1 MMKKLIVAAC
11 AALMLTGCDPVVKR
25 AGEYRHYKIVEIK
38 RPKHFRV
45 VLLDIESGTKH
56 QVSVSKHCNR
66 WREVELYSE
75 TYLIAETITHESG
88 RVSTYIRGAS
98 SICPH

>member
-1 MMKKLIVAAC
+1 MKKLIVAAC
-11 AALMLTGCDPVVKR
+11 AALMLTGCDQIVSEKS
-25 AGEYRHYKIVEIK
+25 EYRQYKIVEIK

-45 VLLDIESGTKH
+45 VVRDMNTGTEH
-56 QVSVSKHCNR
+56 RVSVSKHCNR

-75 TYLIAETITHESG
+75 TALMSTTYTYESG
-88 RVSTYIRGAS
+88 RVYTYIQGR